1 MNAPGPVRL
10 LPPIPPALR
19 FALGGVVVA
28 MLAYLMWAIE
38 QPAAAP
44 PTPEAPAA
52 QVALPTLDDATLALA
67 RDDTREHRLVLEPEP
82 LRHLLAKAIDV
93 GPTVA
98 QALGRPDRMTPVAA
112 VRAEPA
118 TFRKRWLWY
127 EGKLEQLSGPQ
138 EGHPL
143 PGYAIHEATVRLA
156 DGEAVLAAF
165 SLPPDAELA
174 VGAWVRV
181 EGYLLK
187 LRDLTYPT
195 PIDRA
200 PLLVGRSLQR
210 DYADWPPVTQLDPG
224 VFAKV
229 DDSSFWPGD
238 LAWRTIEEDQTE
250 ALWRLAAYARDTAA
264 SRTLADWRRIGTL
277 NTHEVHEKL
286 IAGQIARGTP
296 LRVIGTLIKKSVIAA
311 PPNPA
316 GIEAW
321 TVGWVQVREYG
332 GGVLVPVWAPKRV
345 EWETRAQLE
354 VRGFYYRWQAY
365 ETIQNER
372 RRAPLFVAADLD
384 LYDLETGRTMQTI
397 GTWLLAAFS
406 GFVALAFWAQRR
418 EARRAIA
425 HSRDL
430 DARRRRERERA
441 AARAATPASAAPP
454 SSPPAPPTA

>member
-1 MNAPGPVRL
+1 MNAHGPVRL

-28 MLAYLMWAIE
+28 MLAYTMWALE
-38 QPAAAP
+38 RPDAAP
-44 PTPEAPAA
+44 AEPDAPAA
-52 QVALPTLDDATLALA
+52 QVALPQLDDAALALA
-67 RDDTREHRLVLEPEP
+67 LDGTREQRLVLEPEP

-98 QALGRPDRMTPVAA
+98 QALGRPDRMTPVAE
-112 VRAEPA
+112 VRAAPA

-127 EGKLEQLSGPQ
+127 EGTLETLSGPQ

-143 PGYAIHEATVRLA
+143 SGYAIHEATVRLA

-165 SLPPDAELA
+165 SLPPEPDLA
-174 VGAWVRV
+174 IGAWVRV
-181 EGYLLK
+181 EGFLLK

-195 PIDRA
+195 AIDRA

-210 DYADWPPVTQLDPG
+210 DFADWPPVTQLDPTLLG
-224 VFAKV
+224 KV

-238 LAWRTIEEDQTE
+238 LAWRTLEEDQTE
-250 ALWRLAAYARDTAA
+250 ATWHLAAFARDTADT
-264 SRTLADWRRIGTL
+264 RTLADWRRIGTL

-365 ETIQNER
+365 ETLQNER

-406 GFVALAFWAQRR
+406 AFVALAFWTQRR
-418 EARRAIA
+418 EARRALE

-430 DARRRRERERA
+430 DARRRRERQRA
-441 AARAATPASAAPP
+441 AARATAASTPTSAPP
-454 SSPPAPPTA
+454 PPA

>member
-1 MNAPGPVRL
+1 
-10 LPPIPPALR
+10 
-19 FALGGVVVA
+19 
-28 MLAYLMWAIE
+28 
-38 QPAAAP
+38 
-44 PTPEAPAA
+44 
-52 QVALPTLDDATLALA
+52 
-67 RDDTREHRLVLEPEP
+67 
-82 LRHLLAKAIDV
+82 
-93 GPTVA
+93 
-98 QALGRPDRMTPVAA
+98 
-112 VRAEPA
+112 
-118 TFRKRWLWY
+118 
-127 EGKLEQLSGPQ
+127 
-138 EGHPL
+138 
-143 PGYAIHEATVRLA
+143 VRLA

-165 SLPPDAELA
+165 SLPPEPDLA
-174 VGAWVRV
+174 IGAWVRV
-181 EGYLLK
+181 EGFLLK

-195 PIDRA
+195 AIDRA

-210 DYADWPPVTQLDPG
+210 DFADWPPVTQLDPTLLG
-224 VFAKV
+224 KV

-238 LAWRTIEEDQTE
+238 LAWRTLEEDQTE
-250 ALWRLAAYARDTAA
+250 ATWHLAAFARDTADT
-264 SRTLADWRRIGTL
+264 RTLADWRRIGTL

-365 ETIQNER
+365 ETLQNER

-406 GFVALAFWAQRR
+406 AFVALAFWTQRR
-418 EARRAIA
+418 EARRALE

-430 DARRRRERERA
+430 DARRRRERQRA
-441 AARAATPASAAPP
+441 AARATAASTPTSAPP
-454 SSPPAPPTA
+454 PPA

>member
-1 MNAPGPVRL
+1 MKLSGPVRL
-10 LPPIPPALR
+10 LPPLPPALR
-19 FALGGVVVA
+19 FALGGAVVA
-28 MLAYLMWAIE
+28 ALAYAIWAIE
-38 QPAAAP
+38 HPAAA

-52 QVALPTLDDATLALA
+52 QVPLPTLDDATLARA
-67 RDDTREHRLVLEPEP
+67 RDDSREQRLVLEPEP

-98 QALGRPDRMTPVAA
+98 QALGRPDRMTPVAT
-112 VRAEPA
+112 VRAVPA

-127 EGKLEQLSGPQ
+127 EGQLEQLSGPQ
-138 EGHPL
+138 DGHPL
-143 PGYAIHEATVRLA
+143 PGYAIYEATLRLA

-165 SLPPDAELA
+165 SLPPEAGLA
-174 VGAWVRV
+174 VGSWVRV
-181 EGYLLK
+181 EGFFLK

-195 PIDRA
+195 AIDRA
-200 PLLVGRSLQR
+200 PLLIGRSLQR
-210 DYADWPPVTQLDPG
+210 DFADWPAVTQLDPA
-224 VFAKV
+224 VLAKV
-229 DDSSFWPGD
+229 DDSSYWPGD
-238 LAWRTIEEDQTE
+238 LAWHTLEEDQTE
-250 ALWRLAAYARDTAA
+250 ALWHLAAYARDTAA
-264 SRTLADWRRIGTL
+264 TRTLADWRRIGTL

-296 LRVIGTLIKKSVIAA
+296 LRVIGTLIKKSVVAA

-365 ETIQNER
+365 ETLRNER

-384 LYDLETGRTMQTI
+384 LYDLVADRTMQTI
-397 GTWLLAAFS
+397 GTWLLVTFS
-406 GFVALAFWAQRR
+406 AFVALVFWSQRR
-418 EARRAIA
+418 DAARALA

-430 DARRRRERERA
+430 DARRRRERQRA
-441 AARAATPASAAPP
+441 AAKAAA
-454 SSPPAPPTA
+454 PPAPPPA